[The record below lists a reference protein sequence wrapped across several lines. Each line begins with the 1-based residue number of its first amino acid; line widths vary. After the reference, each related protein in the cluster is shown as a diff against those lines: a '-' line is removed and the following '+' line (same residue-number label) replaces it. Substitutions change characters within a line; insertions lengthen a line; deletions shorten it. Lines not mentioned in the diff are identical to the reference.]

1 MSNDPG
7 KERVRGPFSTEM
19 KFQDDFSMST
29 LSGRIFALA
38 AALLVAG
45 LAAPPIVA
53 LSVDAALAAAP
64 RAAALSPEDRADA
77 QRVEQYLNGI
87 RSLAARFQ
95 QFAADGGIAGGQVFV
110 ARPGR
115 MRFEY
120 DKPSPILL
128 LADGTFVVYVD
139 NQLKQVSYLP
149 IGSTPAWFLLRDT
162 ISLTDGVTIT
172 RFERGPG
179 ALRITLVENKSPE
192 NGTLTLVFSDKPLD
206 LKQWTIVDQQGK
218 STTVVLSDAR
228 YGVPIDAKAFTF
240 VDPRDKTRRDVN

>member
-1 MSNDPG
+1 VP
-7 KERVRGPFSTEM
+7 
-19 KFQDDFSMST
+19 
-29 LSGRIFALA
+29 LSRIFAAL
-38 AALLVAG
+38 LLVA
-45 LAAPPIVA
+45 LAALPLATLP
-53 LSVDAALAAAP
+53 VDMAQAATP
-64 RAAALSPEDRADA
+64 RAAALSADDRGQV

-87 RSLAARFQ
+87 HSLSARFQ
-95 QFAADGGIAGGQVFV
+95 QYAADGGTASGQLIV
-110 ARPGR
+110 ARPGH

-128 LADGTFVVYVD
+128 LADGTWVVYID

-172 RFERGPG
+172 KFERGPG

-192 NGTLTLVFSDKPLD
+192 NGTLTLTFGEKPFD

-218 STTVVLSDAR
+218 ATTVVLSDAR
-228 YGVPIDAKAFTF
+228 YGVPVDSKAFTF
-240 VDPRDKTRRDVN
+240 VDPRDKTLRDTH

>member
-1 MSNDPG
+1 MPI
-7 KERVRGPFSTEM
+7 VP
-19 KFQDDFSMST
+19 
-29 LSGRIFALA
+29 LSRIFAAL
-38 AALLVAG
+38 LLVA
-45 LAAPPIVA
+45 LAALPLATLP
-53 LSVDAALAAAP
+53 VDMAQAATP
-64 RAAALSPEDRADA
+64 RAAALSADDRGQV

-87 RSLAARFQ
+87 HSLSARFQ
-95 QFAADGGIAGGQVFV
+95 QYAADGGTASGQLIV
-110 ARPGR
+110 ARPGH

-128 LADGTFVVYVD
+128 LADGTWVVYID

-172 RFERGPG
+172 KFERGPG

-192 NGTLTLVFSDKPLD
+192 NGTLTLTFGEKPFD

-218 STTVVLSDAR
+218 ATTVVLSDAR
-228 YGVPIDAKAFTF
+228 YGVPVDSKAFTF
-240 VDPRDKTRRDVN
+240 VDPRDKTLRDTH

>member
-1 MSNDPG
+1 MPI
-7 KERVRGPFSTEM
+7 VP
-19 KFQDDFSMST
+19 
-29 LSGRIFALA
+29 LSRIFAAL
-38 AALLVAG
+38 LLVA
-45 LAAPPIVA
+45 LAALPLVA
-53 LSVDAALAAAP
+53 LPVDTAQAAAP
-64 RAAALSPEDRADA
+64 RAAALSADDRGQV

-87 RSLAARFQ
+87 HSLSARFQ
-95 QFAADGGIAGGQVFV
+95 QYAADGGTASGQLIV
-110 ARPGR
+110 ARPGH

-128 LADGTFVVYVD
+128 LADGTWVVYID

-172 RFERGPG
+172 KFERGPG

-192 NGTLTLVFSDKPLD
+192 NGTLTLTFSEKPFD

-218 STTVVLSDAR
+218 ATTVVLSDAR
-228 YGVPIDAKAFTF
+228 YGVPVDSKAFTF
-240 VDPRDKTRRDVN
+240 VDPRDKTLRDTH

>member
-1 MSNDPG
+1 MPI
-7 KERVRGPFSTEM
+7 VP
-19 KFQDDFSMST
+19 
-29 LSGRIFALA
+29 LSRIFA
-38 AALLVAG
+38 ALL
-45 LAAPPIVA
+45 L
-53 LSVDAALAAAP
+53 AALALATLPVDMAQAATP
-64 RAAALSPEDRADA
+64 RAAALSADDRGQV

-87 RSLAARFQ
+87 HSLSARFQ
-95 QFAADGGIAGGQVFV
+95 QYAADGGTASGQLIV
-110 ARPGR
+110 ARPGH

-128 LADGTFVVYVD
+128 LADGTWVVYID

-172 RFERGPG
+172 KFERGPG

-192 NGTLTLVFSDKPLD
+192 NGTLTLTFGEKPFD

-218 STTVVLSDAR
+218 ATTVVLSDAR
-228 YGVPIDAKAFTF
+228 YGVPVDSKAFTF
-240 VDPRDKTRRDVN
+240 VDPRDKTLRDTH

>member
-1 MSNDPG
+1 MPTMSF
-7 KERVRGPFSTEM
+7 FSAARR
-19 KFQDDFSMST
+19 S
-29 LSGRIFALA
+29 A
-38 AALLVAG
+38 AALL
-45 LAAPPIVA
+45 LAALAALPLAA
-53 LSVDAALAAAP
+53 LSADPIHAAAAP
-64 RAAALSPEDRADA
+64 RAVALSQEDRADA

-87 RSLAARFQ
+87 RSLSARFQ
-95 QFAADGGIAGGQVFV
+95 QYAANGGTAGGQLVV
-110 ARPGR
+110 ARPGH

-128 LADGTFVVYVD
+128 LADGTFVVYID

-172 RFERGPG
+172 KFERGPG
-179 ALRITLVENKSPE
+179 AIRITLVENKSPE
-192 NGTLTLVFSDKPLD
+192 NGTLTLTFSDKPLD

-228 YGVPIDAKAFTF
+228 YGVPVDSKAFTF
-240 VDPRDKTRRDVN
+240 VDPRDKTLRDTH

>member
-1 MSNDPG
+1 MPI
-7 KERVRGPFSTEM
+7 VP
-19 KFQDDFSMST
+19 
-29 LSGRIFALA
+29 LSRIFAAL
-38 AALLVAG
+38 LLVA
-45 LAAPPIVA
+45 LAALPLATLP
-53 LSVDAALAAAP
+53 VDMAQAATP
-64 RAAALSPEDRADA
+64 RAAALSADDRGQV

-87 RSLAARFQ
+87 HSLSARFQ
-95 QFAADGGIAGGQVFV
+95 QYAADGGTASGQLIV
-110 ARPGR
+110 ARPGH

-128 LADGTFVVYVD
+128 LADGTWVVYID

-172 RFERGPG
+172 KFERGPG

-192 NGTLTLVFSDKPLD
+192 NGTLTLTFGEKPFD

-218 STTVVLSDAR
+218 ATTVVLSDAR
-228 YGVPIDAKAFTF
+228 YGVPVDAKAFTF
-240 VDPRDKTRRDVN
+240 VDPRDKTLRDTH

>member
-1 MSNDPG
+1 
-7 KERVRGPFSTEM
+7 
-19 KFQDDFSMST
+19 MST
-29 LSGRIFALA
+29 MSVFFAARRSA
-38 AALLVAG
+38 AALL
-45 LAAPPIVA
+45 LAALATLP
-53 LSVDAALAAAP
+53 LAALPADPAQAAAAP
-64 RAAALSPEDRADA
+64 RAVALSPEDRADA

-87 RSLAARFQ
+87 RSLSARFQ
-95 QFAADGGIAGGQVFV
+95 QYAANGGTAGGQLVV
-110 ARPGR
+110 ARPGH

-128 LADGTFVVYVD
+128 LADGTFVVYID

-172 RFERGPG
+172 KFERGPG
-179 ALRITLVENKSPE
+179 AIRITLVENKSPE
-192 NGTLTLVFSDKPLD
+192 NGTLTLTFSDKPLD

-228 YGVPIDAKAFTF
+228 YGVPVDSKAFTF
-240 VDPRDKTRRDVN
+240 VDPRDKTLRDTH

>member
-1 MSNDPG
+1 MPI
-7 KERVRGPFSTEM
+7 VP
-19 KFQDDFSMST
+19 
-29 LSGRIFALA
+29 LSRIFAAL
-38 AALLVAG
+38 LLVA
-45 LAAPPIVA
+45 LAALPLATLP
-53 LSVDAALAAAP
+53 VDMAQAATP
-64 RAAALSPEDRADA
+64 RAAALSADDRGQV

-87 RSLAARFQ
+87 HSLSARFQ
-95 QFAADGGIAGGQVFV
+95 QYAADGGTASGQLIV
-110 ARPGR
+110 ARPGH

-128 LADGTFVVYVD
+128 LADGTWVVYID

-172 RFERGPG
+172 KFERGPG

-192 NGTLTLVFSDKPLD
+192 NGTLTLTFSEKPFD

-218 STTVVLSDAR
+218 ATTVVLSDAR
-228 YGVPIDAKAFTF
+228 YGVPVDSKAFTF
-240 VDPRDKTRRDVN
+240 VDPRDKTLRDTH

>member
-1 MSNDPG
+1 MSA
-7 KERVRGPFSTEM
+7 S
-19 KFQDDFSMST
+19 
-29 LSGRIFALA
+29 RIFAPAARRLA
-38 AALLVAG
+38 AALLIAG
-45 LAAPPIVA
+45 LAAPSVVA
-53 LSVDAALAAAP
+53 LSAGAVYAAAP
-64 RAAALSPEDRADA
+64 RAASLTAEDRADA

-87 RSLAARFQ
+87 RSLGAHFQ
-95 QFAADGGIAGGQVFV
+95 QFSGDGGIAGGQLFV

-128 LADGTFVVYVD
+128 LADGTFVVYID

-149 IGSTPAWFLLRDT
+149 IGSTPAWFLLRDN

-179 ALRITLVENKSPE
+179 SLRITLVENKSPE
-192 NGTLTLVFSDKPLD
+192 NGTLTLTFGDKPLD

-240 VDPRDKTRRDVN
+240 VDPRDKKPRDTN

>member
-1 MSNDPG
+1 MPI
-7 KERVRGPFSTEM
+7 VP
-19 KFQDDFSMST
+19 
-29 LSGRIFALA
+29 LSRIFAAL
-38 AALLVAG
+38 LLVA
-45 LAAPPIVA
+45 LAALPLVA
-53 LSVDAALAAAP
+53 LPVDTAQAAAP
-64 RAAALSPEDRADA
+64 RAAALSADDRGQV

-87 RSLAARFQ
+87 HSLSARFQ
-95 QFAADGGIAGGQVFV
+95 QYAADGGTASGQLIV
-110 ARPGR
+110 ARPGH

-128 LADGTFVVYVD
+128 LADGTWVVYID

-172 RFERGPG
+172 KFERGPG

-192 NGTLTLVFSDKPLD
+192 NGTLTLTFGEKPFD

-218 STTVVLSDAR
+218 ATTVVLSDAR
-228 YGVPIDAKAFTF
+228 YGVPVDSKAFTF
-240 VDPRDKTRRDVN
+240 VDPRDKTLRDTH

>member
-1 MSNDPG
+1 MPI
-7 KERVRGPFSTEM
+7 VP
-19 KFQDDFSMST
+19 
-29 LSGRIFALA
+29 LSRIFA
-38 AALLVAG
+38 ALL
-45 LAAPPIVA
+45 L
-53 LSVDAALAAAP
+53 AALALATLPVDTAQAATP
-64 RAAALSPEDRADA
+64 RAAALSADDRGQV

-87 RSLAARFQ
+87 HSLSARFQ
-95 QFAADGGIAGGQVFV
+95 QYAADGGTASGQLIV
-110 ARPGR
+110 ARPGH

-128 LADGTFVVYVD
+128 LADGTWVVYID

-172 RFERGPG
+172 KFERGPG

-192 NGTLTLVFSDKPLD
+192 NGTLTLTFGEKPFD

-218 STTVVLSDAR
+218 ATTVVLSDAR
-228 YGVPIDAKAFTF
+228 YGVPVDAKAFTF
-240 VDPRDKTRRDVN
+240 VDPRDKTLRDTH

>member
-1 MSNDPG
+1 MPIVPRS
-7 KERVRGPFSTEM
+7 
-19 KFQDDFSMST
+19 
-29 LSGRIFALA
+29 RIFAAL
-38 AALLVAG
+38 LLVA
-45 LAAPPIVA
+45 LAALPLATLP
-53 LSVDAALAAAP
+53 VDMAQAATP
-64 RAAALSPEDRADA
+64 RAAALSADDRGQV

-87 RSLAARFQ
+87 HSLSARFQ
-95 QFAADGGIAGGQVFV
+95 QYAADGGTASGQLIV
-110 ARPGR
+110 ARPGH

-128 LADGTFVVYVD
+128 LADGTWVVYID

-172 RFERGPG
+172 KFERGPG

-192 NGTLTLVFSDKPLD
+192 NGTLTLTFGEKPFD

-218 STTVVLSDAR
+218 ATTVVLSDAR
-228 YGVPIDAKAFTF
+228 YGVPVDSKAFTF
-240 VDPRDKTRRDVN
+240 VDPRDKTLRDTH